1 MGLDDQKIIMLFFER
16 SEQAIVELSAKYGTV
31 CSMIAKN
38 ILNNMLDA
46 EECVNDAYLGAW
58 NTIPPNNPDALLAY
72 VCRIVRNL
80 SIAKYHKNTALKR
93 NSIYDVALDELE
105 ECLASEKNVEEEL
118 SAKELSGLIDH
129 FLDTLSQENRVLFM
143 RRYWYSDSIA
153 DIAKRMKLS
162 DNNVSVRLSRIRG
175 KLKKYLKKEG
185 YEI

>member
-1 MGLDDQKIIMLFFER
+1 MDDREIVTLFFKR
-16 SEQAIVELSAKYGTV
+16 SEQAIVELSAKYGAV
-31 CSMIAKN
+31 YHMVAKN
-38 ILNNMLDA
+38 ILNNALDA

-58 NTIPPNNPDALLAY
+58 NTIPPNHPDPLLTY

-93 NSIYDVALDELE
+93 NSIYDAALDELE

-118 SAKELSGLIDH
+118 SAKELSCLIDQ
-129 FLDTLSQENRVLFM
+129 FLGTLNQENRVLFV

-153 DIAKRMKLS
+153 DIAMRMKLS
-162 DNNVSVRLSRIRG
+162 ENNVYVRLARIRR
-175 KLKKYLKKEG
+175 KLKLYLKKEG